1 MTVDA
6 PAIEAPPPDATGS
19 AAEPRQNTVT
29 VSLLVLRWV
38 FLVTVTVFAFRQ
50 TLLAL
55 AASTRAGSLNG
66 YIWLMPAAAVVAAVG
81 VARRERTELPIHDRQ
96 TDIIFGILG
105 LSGALLLQ
113 AVLLQRYSLYFHLLR
128 IDLVALW
135 FFLAASCVILFG
147 LRPTVRF
154 VGVWL
159 LLTMSFP
166 VGYQLAVIA
175 FGGNRA
181 SAGLASLAVAVVATA
196 VSVGR
201 TRNRAMV
208 GALAALVV
216 GFVVLG
222 LMATLTPNAP
232 LLAFQLIPA
241 FSAMTLAGVSLYFYA
256 RRGLRKRVLERKLE
270 PLAARQIWAGIPLIT
285 ATAVGISLVNLPAGP
300 APPFEMDGM
309 TFGRPLAAP
318 AGWHQVEQK
327 DFPWVR
333 RVYGRDADLI
343 RQDFIADTGNPKW
356 DKFGRPRYV
365 VVDSTSTWRPF
376 SLQVYP
382 VTVLYDESA
391 SRISAPKPVDLGHGI
406 TGNLVTVVDDR
417 SFLTYNLLTWTWRN
431 ENSAQRVM
439 VTSVDNHEPDVEFP
453 EPNGGFGPTVRT
465 MIAVF
470 FRGNQATL
478 DSDPNFKDLD
488 LLTQFGRGL
497 VAAQVREA
505 EPTP

>member
-6 PAIEAPPPDATGS
+6 PAVEAPPPDATGS
-19 AAEPRQNTVT
+19 GAEFRQSSVT

-38 FLVTVTVFAFRQ
+38 FLTSVTVFAFRQ

-66 YIWLMPAAAVVAAVG
+66 YIWLMPVAAVIAAVG

-154 VGVWL
+154 AGVWL

-181 SAGLASLAVAVVATA
+181 SAGMASLAVAVVATA

-216 GFVVLG
+216 GFVALA

-232 LLAFQLIPA
+232 LLAFQLVPA
-241 FSAMTLAGVSLYFYA
+241 LSAMTLVGVSLYFYA
-256 RRGLRKRVLERKLE
+256 RRGLPKSVLERKLE
-270 PLAARQIWAGIPLIT
+270 PLAAGQIWAGIPLIT
-285 ATAVGISLVNLPAGP
+285 ATAIGISLVNLPAGP
-300 APPFEMDGM
+300 AAPVEMDGLA
-309 TFGRPLAAP
+309 FGRPLATP
-318 AGWHQVEQK
+318 VGWHEVEQK
-327 DFPWVR
+327 NFPWVR

-391 SRISAPKPVDLGHGI
+391 RIGAPKPVDLGHGI

-417 SFLTYNLLTWTWRN
+417 SFLTYNLMTWTWRN
-431 ENSAQRVM
+431 RDSAQRVM
-439 VTSVDNHEPDVEFP
+439 ITSVDNHEPNVEFP
-453 EPNGGFGPTVRT
+453 EPNGGFAPTLRT

-497 VAAQVREA
+497 VEAQVREA
-505 EPTP
+505 GSTP